1 MEPPPSFNMFGQR
14 ADSVVRANEL
24 HFGYAQLWEG
34 SAADINLQA
43 AADRAVLP
51 VAATRLWSG
60 SARAGYDEKEG
71 WRGGEKG
78 KDMKEVTNAP

>member
-1 MEPPPSFNMFGQR
+1 MEAPPSFNMFGQR
-14 ADSVVRANEL
+14 ADSVVRADEL

-60 SARAGYDEKEG
+60 QARAGCDEEVG
-71 WRGGEKG
+71 RRGGDKG
-78 KDMKEVTNAP
+78 KDMKEDTIAP

>member
-1 MEPPPSFNMFGQR
+1 MEAPPSFNMFGQR

-43 AADRAVLP
+43 
-51 VAATRLWSG
+51 TRLWSG

-78 KDMKEVTNAP
+78 KDMKKVTNAP